1 MHPLFLTTWDPIML
15 RFAFF
20 PSKLNIA
27 LILNIAYKLNIALIK
42 KPQILPMNFSD
53 HTVVCSIYLL

>member
-1 MHPLFLTTWDPIML
+1 ML

-20 PSKLNIA
+20 PSKLNVA
-27 LILNIAYKLNIALIK
+27 LILNIAYELNIALIK

-53 HTVVCSIYLL
+53 HIVVCSIDLL